1 MLWKEQKCAHNWSVL
16 QQLMHC
22 WLYLDYV
29 IDVTCVYR
37 LFNCEIIL
45 EFFLKKTGDSPLFK
59 TWRADYKNHYDTYF
73 FSFFSGD
80 IIGLYNESLPSNH
93 ITGVV
98 CSISSKL
105 ITISIDDS
113 FEDLDQESTYF
124 VVKLANDIT
133 YKRLKR

>member
-1 MLWKEQKCAHNWSVL
+1 MKRAKVSTQLVRPAAHALLIVP
-16 QQLMHC
+16 
-22 WLYLDYV
+22 WLRHRCYLCLPA
-29 IDVTCVYR
+29 IWMWNKLR
-37 LFNCEIIL
+37 I
-45 EFFLKKTGDSPLFK
+45 FLKKQGIPRFLKLGGPITK
-59 TWRADYKNHYDTYF
+59 IIMIHIF

>member
-1 MLWKEQKCAHNWSVL
+1 M
-16 QQLMHC
+16 
-22 WLYLDYV
+22 
-29 IDVTCVYR
+29 IRT
-37 LFNCEIIL
+37 
-45 EFFLKKTGDSPLFK
+45 FFP
-59 TWRADYKNHYDTYF
+59 
-73 FSFFSGD
+73 FFSGD

>member
-1 MLWKEQKCAHNWSVL
+1 MKRAKVSTQLVRPAAHALLTVP
-16 QQLMHC
+16 
-22 WLYLDYV
+22 WLRHRCYLCLPA
-29 IDVTCVYR
+29 IWMWNKLR
-37 LFNCEIIL
+37 I
-45 EFFLKKTGDSPLFK
+45 FFKKTGDSPLFK
-59 TWRADYKNHYDTYF
+59 TWRADYKNYYDTYF
-73 FSFFSGD
+73 FSPFFSGD